1 MDNWILISLLAFT
14 LLAVSTAIDKHFM
27 NKGYQPLSTNLFK
40 MFFDGVILL
49 GLGYFFIGLNLSW
62 ELFLW
67 ALVLGGLYA
76 LSGVLYF
83 KAIKITDVEMIFP
96 YIQSLVTL
104 ISVIGSVIFFQEIF
118 ELPNY
123 LGVGLIFIGIYLVL
137 SKDGLKVPEYNK
149 GMLYGGMIVVTMTIY
164 ALLTKF
170 LLSDIRP
177 IDLSVMMYLSSGLL
191 IGFYKLI
198 FDKKHRLPQLKSAKI
213 IISAAFGAT
222 GTFLMYTALASGLA
236 SKVYALAGW
245 ESVVIFILASIALK
259 QKLLI
264 HRLIGILLILPGIYL
279 VSI

>member
-1 MDNWILISLLAFT
+1 
-14 LLAVSTAIDKHFM
+14 
-27 NKGYQPLSTNLFK
+27 
-40 MFFDGVILL
+40 
-49 GLGYFFIGLNLSW
+49 
-62 ELFLW
+62 
-67 ALVLGGLYA
+67 
-76 LSGVLYF
+76 
-83 KAIKITDVEMIFP
+83 
-96 YIQSLVTL
+96 
-104 ISVIGSVIFFQEIF
+104 
-118 ELPNY
+118 
-123 LGVGLIFIGIYLVL
+123 
-137 SKDGLKVPEYNK
+137 VPEYNK